1 MLRFQTVRIRKMI
14 SIVDR
19 VIIALLFT
27 TNLLSADIVKITLNS
42 GDEVKNCKN
51 LKIEDDSLH
60 IKLLANDNLSQVILI
75 DNIRSV
81 VTQSNSDI
89 IKYDFTDMSRTQK
102 TKALDKII
110 VSDFNQVAAKAP
122 LIPDLY
128 SDKSHLVFLI
138 SIIVVISIV
147 TGTVFI
153 FRFVKKKRTDET
165 IHGAKEMV
173 ATMLMWAK
181 KHRDKSLKD

>member
-1 MLRFQTVRIRKMI
+1 MIPNYPFRKMI

-19 VIIALLFT
+19 VIISLLFT
-27 TNLLSADIVKITLNS
+27 TNFLFADILKITLNS

-51 LKIEDDSLH
+51 LRIEDDSLH
-60 IKLLANDNLSQVILI
+60 LSLSVNDDLSQVILI
-75 DNIRSV
+75 GNIRSI

-89 IKYDFTDMSRTQK
+89 IKYDFTEMSRTQK
-102 TKALDKII
+102 TKTLGEII
-110 VSDFNQVAAKAP
+110 VSDFSQFDAKAP
-122 LIPDLY
+122 LVPDLY
-128 SDKSHLVFLI
+128 SDKSHLAFLI
-138 SIIVVISIV
+138 SIIFVISIV
-147 TGTVFI
+147 SGTVFI

-181 KHRDKSLKD
+181 KHREKALKD